1 MLELGRLVH
10 RDAVAR
16 VRDVPAFDHRAADE
30 QHTHN
35 EEHDARR
42 ELAQPHGKRK
52 REHDHARTESKN
64 EHQGPE
70 HGASEKSKR
79 MWARTVHAT
88 DHKLYGGRCKGK
100 GSSRA
105 WWTAS
110 EMVIAPRQ
118 RHQRA
123 RSNSRRRVGLV
134 CS

>member
-79 MWARTVHAT
+79 MWARTSTQPITNCTA
-88 DHKLYGGRCKGK
+88 DGAKERGRAALGGLRPK
-100 GSSRA
+100 
-105 WWTAS
+105 W
-110 EMVIAPRQ
+110 
-118 RHQRA
+118 
-123 RSNSRRRVGLV
+123 
-134 CS
+134 